1 MKILSLIT
9 VVTVFCASGAKAEPV
24 TPSDV
29 KFDEGAVVQSLTG
42 VAGDPVE
49 GREVFKG
56 RKLGNCLAC
65 HVNSDMPEE
74 SFHGEVGPE
83 IAGVA
88 SRWEEAQLRAIVVNS
103 KMVFEDT
110 IMPAFYRDA
119 GYTRPLEDFEGM
131 SILTAQQVEDVIA
144 YLQTLK
150 EE

>member
-1 MKILSLIT
+1 MKILSLI
-9 VVTVFCASGAKAEPV
+9 VVATVFCASGANAGAIA
-24 TPSDV
+24 PSDV
-29 KFDEGAVVQSLTG
+29 KFEEGSVAQSLTG
-42 VAGDPVE
+42 VAGDPAQ

-65 HVNSDMPEE
+65 HINADMPEE

-110 IMPAFYRDA
+110 IMPAFYRDT
-119 GYTRPLEDFEGM
+119 GYTRPLEGFEGT